1 MHKLLNSKRF
11 HHILSVSNFIFM
23 RNCSIRNFFL
33 RFPICIGS
41 CHSQLDGTEENVE
54 EEQSA
59 KIREKT
65 LKNVEVVNLTV
76 VRRFILNP
84 C

>member
-1 MHKLLNSKRF
+1 
-11 HHILSVSNFIFM
+11 
-23 RNCSIRNFFL
+23 
-33 RFPICIGS
+33 
-41 CHSQLDGTEENVE
+41 LDGTEENVD